1 MMSKR
6 PNDKSMKQV
15 EIYYQYTEKV
25 VCVKWKD
32 NRGVVLL
39 GSNIDGADDCFSV
52 QRREKSTSSKTSF
65 PCPQFVKRYNKG
77 MGRVDLMDQLT
88 ST

>member
-1 MMSKR
+1 
-6 PNDKSMKQV
+6 MKQV
-15 EIYYQYTEKV
+15 EIHYQYTEKV

-32 NRGVVLL
+32 NRGVALL

-52 QRREKSTSSKTSF
+52 QRREKSRSSKTSF
-65 PCPQFVKRYNKG
+65 PCPQFAKRYNKG